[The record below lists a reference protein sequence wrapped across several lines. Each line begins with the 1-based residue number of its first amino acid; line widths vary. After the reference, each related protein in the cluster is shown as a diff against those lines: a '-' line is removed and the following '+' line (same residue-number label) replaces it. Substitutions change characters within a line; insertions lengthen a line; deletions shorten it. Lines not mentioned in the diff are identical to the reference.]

1 MNRYLNYKKAFGL
14 YMHIPFCQS
23 KCNYCDFYSI
33 KYTPQKMREYVD
45 MLKKEIELYADKL
58 INNRCRT
65 IYLGGGTPSLLS
77 PQLIEEILIT
87 VFNSFNVVENVE
99 ISMEANPESLTECK
113 IKAYREMG
121 INRLSLGIQSF
132 LDEELKFL
140 GRSHDVID
148 SINAII
154 KVEKHFDN
162 YNIDLIFAL
171 FRQTFLN
178 FVYSLNQVLDFN
190 PSHIS
195 LYKLQIEDG
204 TKLYKRFKDKKTNLI
219 SEELDYKM
227 YNHAIKKLQEAG
239 YNHYEISN
247 FSRDEH
253 RSKHNIIYWKYE
265 PYLGLGPAAHG
276 FNGKQRYKN
285 YSNFRKYIYEL
296 KKGRLPVQDIIKLNK
311 KEMIFESMFMG
322 LRLTEGI
329 DVEKFKSKFDVSIF
343 DIYDN
348 VLQELKEDNLIVVD
362 KKRIYLTKKGL
373 NLANLVFSKLIL

>member
-1 MNRYLNYKKAFGL
+1 
-14 YMHIPFCQS
+14 
-23 KCNYCDFYSI
+23 
-33 KYTPQKMREYVD
+33 MREYVD